1 MNYTTLKTPG
11 VYVNEVSIFPPSVA
25 QVPTAIP
32 AFVGY
37 TEKHQD
43 VNGDSLQN
51 KPKKISSMVDFVL
64 YYGGAPKLLFDAT
77 TGNGVELDVNTNQVV
92 KANNKQNYYLFDS
105 MQMYFANGGG
115 DCYVVSVNK
124 YVEPAG
130 TVDFTAMENGV
141 NVLKEVDEP
150 TMIVFPD
157 GVSMG
162 SNLYKLQQAAM
173 KQCGELMDRVGV
185 FDIMKAE
192 DRSSHDAKVKE
203 FRDSIGMSNLKYA
216 AAYTPW
222 LKVGIQKN
230 AKYRDIKGQIVK
242 AGAGVPVSLS
252 TLVKNFPPAED
263 ATIKGLL
270 TTLDQLVSDNNFIG
284 KRISDFLKKGN
295 AQFSKY
301 APENM
306 VAPTPTDLP
315 SLQQGFDLLVQS
327 VNNKIAA
334 ADAAPTAV
342 NVDAASDELIKMLWQ
357 VYNLTFMLDDFGINS
372 ANFVQN
378 QKVLENVWT
387 SMSFTAPF
395 TGLGAAPGD
404 NLPAGVFLNK
414 ITELAKWDGTL
425 ADAATKAVSD
435 TPAAATIQS
444 QAPFAGTYEL
454 FNLVAASVDTA
465 ILAVAAPGASEP
477 NRLLNQKAAISKIK
491 DLFTYF
497 YSIVSGI
504 EAFAASLE
512 KITEESLLAAWP
524 VYKNIIDGI
533 NNNMSLLPPS
543 GAMAGIYARVDN
555 ERGVWKAPANVSVTY
570 ANGTLINI
578 TDAMQESLNVDVDAG
593 KSINA
598 IRVFSGKGTMVWGA
612 RTLAGNDNEWRYVPV
627 RRFFNM
633 VEESVKK
640 STAWAVFE
648 PNDANTWVKVK
659 SMIDNFLTLQWRA
672 GALAGAKPE
681 EAFFVRVGL
690 NQTMTFVDIL
700 EGRMIVQIGMAV
712 VRPAEFIV
720 LEFSHKVQTS

>member
-1 MNYTTLKTPG
+1 MNYATLKTPG

-37 TEKHQD
+37 TEKHQE

-51 KPKKISSMVDFVL
+51 KAKKISSMVDFVL
-64 YYGGAPKLLFDAT
+64 YYGGSPKLIFDKAT
-77 TGNGVELDVNTNQVV
+77 NNGVEIDVNTNQVV
-92 KANNKQNYYLFDS
+92 KANNKQNYYLYDS
-105 MQMYFANGGG
+105 LQLFFANGGG
-115 DCYVVSVNK
+115 DCYIVAVNTYAGDGSVN
-124 YVEPAG
+124 Y
-130 TVDFTAMENGV
+130 TAMENGL

-157 GVSMG
+157 AVSMSG
-162 SNLYKLQQAAM
+162 TNLYKLQQAAL

-185 FDIMKAE
+185 FDLMKAE
-192 DRSSHDAKVKE
+192 DKTAHDAKVKE
-203 FRDSIGMSNLKYA
+203 FRDNIGMSQLKYA

-230 AKYRDIKGQIVK
+230 ARYRDIKGQLVK
-242 AGAGVPVSLS
+242 AGNVAVDLS
-252 TLVKNFPPAED
+252 TLVKGFSAADE
-263 ATIKGLL
+263 ATIKGLI
-270 TTLDQLVSDNNFIG
+270 TSLDQLVSDNNFIG
-284 KRISDFLKKGN
+284 KRISDFLKSAN
-295 AQFSKY
+295 AQFAQY
-301 APENM
+301 APDGF
-306 VAPTPTDLP
+306 TTDLP
-315 SLQQGFDLLVQS
+315 SLQQAFDLLMQS

-334 ADAAPTAV
+334 AEANTTAV
-342 NVDAASDELIKMLWQ
+342 TVDAAADELTKMLRQ
-357 VYNLTFMLDDFGINS
+357 IYNLTFLLDDFGINS
-372 ANFVQN
+372 VNFVQN
-378 QKVLENVWT
+378 TKVLENVWT
-387 SMSFTAPF
+387 SLGFISPF
-395 TGLGAAPGD
+395 TGLGVAPAEVLT
-404 NLPAGVFLNK
+404 NGVFKDNVTL
-414 ITELAKWDGTL
+414 LAKWDGTFS
-425 ADAATKAVSD
+425 DAATKAISD
-435 TPAAATIQS
+435 TPTAATVQS
-444 QAPFAGTYEL
+444 TAPFTGAYEL
-454 FNLVAASVDTA
+454 YSLIATAVDTT
-465 ILAVAAPGASEP
+465 LLSVAAPGASEA
-477 NRLLNQKAAISKIK
+477 NRIVNQKAAIPKLK
-491 DLFTYF
+491 DLFSYF
-497 YSIVSGI
+497 MGIVTSIQN
-504 EAFAASLE
+504 FALSMEKTVEDSL
-512 KITEESLLAAWP
+512 ISSWP
-524 VYKNIIDGI
+524 VYKNILDGI
-533 NNNMSLLPPS
+533 NNSLSLLPPS

-570 ANGTLINI
+570 ANGTLVNI

-598 IRVFSGKGTMVWGA
+598 IRSFSGKGVLVWGA

-712 VRPAEFIV
+712 VRPAEFII